1 MHVRTSKLEAICL
14 FFPSSFCAG
23 SLIMHTICT
32 QPTASLCVRVSSV
45 VVATNFLKNYTGRL
59 IRLFMII
66 QHASDCAIMQKS
78 KQHIYI
84 LKLVIHFNLIVLHVS
99 HHNDGVKL
107 D

>member
-1 MHVRTSKLEAICL
+1 
-14 FFPSSFCAG
+14 
-23 SLIMHTICT
+23 
-32 QPTASLCVRVSSV
+32 
-45 VVATNFLKNYTGRL
+45 
-59 IRLFMII
+59 MII
-66 QHASDCAIMQKS
+66 QHARDCAIMQKS

>member
-1 MHVRTSKLEAICL
+1 
-14 FFPSSFCAG
+14 
-23 SLIMHTICT
+23 
-32 QPTASLCVRVSSV
+32 
-45 VVATNFLKNYTGRL
+45 
-59 IRLFMII
+59 MII

-78 KQHIYI
+78 KQHTSIYI